1 MERSELLALP
11 VFDGIR
17 AENLPKMLDCLGCYE
32 KHYRKNEMIMLEE
45 ETVRRIGVVL
55 SGTVHMIKED
65 IDGGKSL
72 MMTIR
77 PGELFGESFACA
89 SQLSARVSF
98 VAAAPC
104 AVLFLPFHKVIH
116 SCTLACTFHHRLI
129 ENMLRLLSEKNQ
141 RLMDKVAIISQ
152 RTLRDK
158 ILAYLRTEADYQ
170 QCRRFTIP
178 LGRVELSEYLGVNR
192 SALTR
197 ELAQM
202 REEGLIDFEK
212 NTFILR

>member
-72 MMTIR
+72 MVTIR
-77 PGELFGESFACA
+77 PGEL
-89 SQLSARVSF
+89 LARVSP
-98 VAAAPC
+98 AP
-104 AVLFLPFHKVIH
+104 ASSRRVSAL
-116 SCTLACTFHHRLI
+116 S
-129 ENMLRLLSEKNQ
+129 LR
-141 RLMDKVAIISQ
+141 RRA
-152 RTLRDK
+152 R
-158 ILAYLRTEADYQ
+158 
-170 QCRRFTIP
+170 CFFCRFT
-178 LGRVELSEYLGVNR
+178 R
-192 SALTR
+192 
-197 ELAQM
+197 
-202 REEGLIDFEK
+202 
-212 NTFILR
+212 

>member
-1 MERSELLALP
+1 
-11 VFDGIR
+11 
-17 AENLPKMLDCLGCYE
+17 
-32 KHYRKNEMIMLEE
+32 MIMLEE

-72 MMTIR
+72 MVTIR

-141 RLMDKVAIISQ
+141 RLMDKVAIIPSA
-152 RTLRDK
+152 RCAINPRLSAHGSRLPAKPTLHD
-158 ILAYLRTEADYQ
+158 
-170 QCRRFTIP
+170 
-178 LGRVELSEYLGVNR
+178 LSG
-192 SALTR
+192 A
-197 ELAQM
+197 
-202 REEGLIDFEK
+202 
-212 NTFILR
+212 